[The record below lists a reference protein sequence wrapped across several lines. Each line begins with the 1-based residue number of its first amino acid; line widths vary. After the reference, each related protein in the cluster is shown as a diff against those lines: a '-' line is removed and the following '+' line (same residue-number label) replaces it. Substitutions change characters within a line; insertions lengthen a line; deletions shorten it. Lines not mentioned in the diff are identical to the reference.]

1 MAKKQT
7 MEPAPG
13 EQMDL
18 IDVGPENLKQ
28 IKPIAKEYRA
38 AVKARMA
45 AGETEKDLKEQLL
58 AMVKDANLTRLDDG
72 TIRFKVDGMLI
83 TVTPRDELIRV
94 KEDDDE

>member
-28 IKPIAKEYRA
+28 IKPIAKKYRQ
-38 AVKARMA
+38 AVKERMA

-58 AMVKDANLTRLDDG
+58 AMVKDANLKRLDDG